1 MHDCFVIYSYVVH
14 VEPFGNEL
22 LSFSNRKVQRFEVD
36 LKSSLFWHFQI
47 VLQIGIFKYLIIFDK
62 NHAFEG

>member
-14 VEPFGNEL
+14 VQPFGNEPFVFFKSKGTTFPGRFKKFSL
-22 LSFSNRKVQRFEVD
+22 LAFR
-36 LKSSLFWHFQI
+36 